1 MANSNSNLGD
11 GNLQGALLDDPE
23 FLREIVERVVQG
35 ILEAE
40 MEAHIGAAPYER
52 NKERRGQ
59 RNGYKPRM
67 LRTRVGTLN
76 LHIPQD
82 REGTFSTSI
91 FARYQRNEKALVL
104 ALMEMYIQ
112 GVSTRKVT
120 EITETLCGT
129 SFSKSQVSALSG
141 QLDAE
146 LNAWRRRP
154 LSARSY
160 PYLFV
165 DANYKDVRVGGRVVS
180 QGVLIVSAVGGGGKR
195 EILAVEVAD
204 TESESTYN
212 ELFSDLKARGLSGVL
227 LVVSDDHLGLK
238 AAAKRHFQGASWQRC
253 QVHFTRN
260 ATGKVKR
267 ERRKELA
274 GDLREIFTA
283 SGKER
288 AKELADKLSDKWR
301 KTHPKIAE
309 MIEENIEECFSSFA
323 FPQPHRPRIRTTNSL
338 ERLNQE
344 IKRRTRVVR
353 IFPNRESCLRL
364 ISALCVEHSEEW
376 TSGKRYLNMEELA
389 DSEGGSFSTGSDQAE
404 RDLAVVT

>member
-23 FLREIVERVVQG
+23 FLREIVEQVIQG
-35 ILEAE
+35 FLEAE

-76 LHIPQD
+76 LLIPQD

-160 PYLFV
+160 PYLFI

-180 QGVLIVSAVGGGGKR
+180 QGVLLVSAVRDDGKR

-227 LVVSDDHLGLK
+227 LVVSDDHRGLK
-238 AAAKRHFQGASWQRC
+238 NAAKRHFQGASHQRC

-274 GDLREIFTA
+274 GDLREIFIA
-283 SGKER
+283 SDKNR
-288 AKELADKLSDKWR
+288 ATELAAKLSDKWR

-309 MIEENIEECFSSFA
+309 MIEENIEECFSSFS
-323 FPQPHRPRIRTTNSL
+323 FPASHRSRIRTTNSL

-364 ISALCVEHSEEW
+364 ISALCVEQSEEW

-389 DSEGGSFSTGSDQAE
+389 DSEGGQFSTGGDTNE
-404 RDLAVVT
+404 RDLVVVT